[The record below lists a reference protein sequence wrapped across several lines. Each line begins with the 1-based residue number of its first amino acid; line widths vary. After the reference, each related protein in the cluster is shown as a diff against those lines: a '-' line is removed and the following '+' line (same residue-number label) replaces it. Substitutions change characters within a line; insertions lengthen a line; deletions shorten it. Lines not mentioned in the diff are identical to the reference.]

1 MTHPKKS
8 SSTHPAR
15 DAEKRPLMEASSCT
29 DITYRPFCQT
39 SLPSQKYIEFVKL
52 LKEVQRN
59 IRSGKFRGR
68 PELIEATFTKV
79 TALLLQIFHSH
90 YEANAL
96 VEARRLRTKTKGRM
110 FVVWKS
116 RFRRST

>member
-1 MTHPKKS
+1 MTHPKKP
-8 SSTHPAR
+8 SSTHPAPSAR
-15 DAEKRPLMEASSCT
+15 RNALKEGPLH
-29 DITYRPFCQT
+29 IRRRPFLPNFPAIQT
-39 SLPSQKYIEFVKL
+39 YLEFVKL
-52 LKEVQRN
+52 LREVQRN

-96 VEARRLRTKTKGRM
+96 VEARRLRTRTKGRM